1 MVLRA
6 CAFGQLRAVICALR
20 PCLLNLCG
28 RTYMGMMGGVE
39 AEWSTEEQVKESGST
54 RKQFVTKMYVCGRKV
69 RL

>member
-1 MVLRA
+1 
-6 CAFGQLRAVICALR
+6 
-20 PCLLNLCG
+20 
-28 RTYMGMMGGVE
+28 MGMMGGVE